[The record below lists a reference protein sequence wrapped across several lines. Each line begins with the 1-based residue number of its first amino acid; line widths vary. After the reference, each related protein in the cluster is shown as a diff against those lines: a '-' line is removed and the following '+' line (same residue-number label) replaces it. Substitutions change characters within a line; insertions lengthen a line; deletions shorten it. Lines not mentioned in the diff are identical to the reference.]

1 VNRDNALRRAGLRV
15 PDPLYHHHYCRWPPV
30 QPHHPEVTVAMS
42 TPPPRPASDPWRD
55 TEGTHIPL
63 QSRVEQVVVDTEHGA
78 LASRL
83 HQQGQVL
90 GRGTNLVYVLFECD
104 SQLIALRPHL
114 LRLLDTPDGC

>member
-1 VNRDNALRRAGLRV
+1 VNRDNALRRTGLRV
-15 PDPLYHHHYCRWPPV
+15 PDPLFATTIAAGYQSSPTN
-30 QPHHPEVTVAMS
+30 PEVTATMP

-55 TEGTHIPL
+55 IEGTHIPL